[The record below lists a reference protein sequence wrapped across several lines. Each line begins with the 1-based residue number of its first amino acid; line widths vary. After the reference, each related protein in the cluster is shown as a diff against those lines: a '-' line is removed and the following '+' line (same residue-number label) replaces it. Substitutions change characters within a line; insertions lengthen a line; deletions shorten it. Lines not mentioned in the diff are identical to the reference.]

1 MRVPGLRRI
10 AAARTGAPGDGD
22 NYKWWAFSA
31 IAISFVTQV
40 MSISMVFVALAAIA
54 DDFGVTLRE
63 VSWVVVAQ
71 ALTISALMMP
81 MGRLADIVGWKRI
94 HVLGLLLFC
103 LGAVAT
109 VLAPTFGALILARV
123 VMATGNSM
131 GQAVG
136 TAMVVSVFPPA
147 ERGKAIGAQ
156 ATAVSIGGASGPV
169 AGGLVLQWLPWEAL
183 FLIVLV
189 PATSALVWGYL
200 ILDDRRMNQPRGG
213 RAPFDYP
220 GALLSAAA
228 IALLVLTMN
237 NPLRLGWTSPLM
249 LGSLATVALL
259 LAGFARRELRAEAPM
274 LELRLFRNAVFSM
287 AVLARLSGFIA
298 MTVSRFLMP
307 IYLISL
313 RGLEEAAAGG
323 VLFLTSLGMG
333 IAAQGSGRLAD
344 RFGPR
349 PFAVAGFAASLL
361 ATLPMAFLD
370 GDSSLIAVMLLLF
383 GVGLGMG
390 LWSVPNNSIIMGS
403 VTPARMGV
411 VSALTNLTRNVGNV
425 TGQAMAA
432 GVVVAVMAAG
442 GFDVPLSEIADS
454 PGAAR
459 SFIDGWRWAYALAAA
474 FSIAALA
481 LAFRTRPAF
490 DLARR

>member
-1 MRVPGLRRI
+1 MTIPRGPGSSLRPR
-10 AAARTGAPGDGD
+10 APGSGD

-31 IAISFVTQV
+31 IGIAFVTQV
-40 MSISMVFVALAAIA
+40 MSISMVFVALSAIA
-54 DDFGVTLRE
+54 DDFDVTLRE

-94 HVLGLLLFC
+94 HLLGLLLF
-103 LGAVAT
+103 LAGAIAT

-136 TAMVVSVFPPA
+136 TAMVVSVFPPS
-147 ERGKAIGAQ
+147 ERGRAIGSQ
-156 ATAVSIGGASGPV
+156 ATAVSIGGASGPIV
-169 AGGLVLQWLPWEAL
+169 GGLVLQWLPWEAL
-183 FLIVLV
+183 FLLV
-189 PATSALVWGYL
+189 MIPTAIALVWGYL
-200 ILDDRRMNQPRGG
+200 ILDDRRLNQPRGE
-213 RAPFDYP
+213 RTPFDYS

-249 LGSLATVALL
+249 FGSVAVVALL
-259 LAGFARRELRAEAPM
+259 LAGFVRRELRTDAPM

-349 PFAVAGFAASLL
+349 PFAVAGFAVSLL
-361 ATLPMAFLD
+361 ATLPMAFL
-370 GDSSLIAVMLLLF
+370 GTGSSLVVVMLLLF

-390 LWSVPNNSIIMGS
+390 LWTVPNNSIIMGS
-403 VTPARMGV
+403 VSPSRMGV

-425 TGQAMAA
+425 TGQALAA
-432 GVVVAVMAAG
+432 SVVAAVMAAG
-442 GFDVPLSEIADS
+442 GFDIPLSEIADS
-454 PGAAR
+454 PGAAS

-490 DLARR
+490 DLARW